1 VCRHALL
8 PDVGE
13 HYLRTNLIMRKVII
27 LTFLGLSCCTSDKK
41 ESDTTETQE
50 TSNVD
55 NEFAQYLDLLPTLSL
70 PFETN
75 CEKCCDHLK
84 IDDDNKLIEKFKP
97 EGAAI
102 VGLVSRTEDR
112 AIILVT
118 YPADLIIPSIK
129 VYDLKGNLTGD
140 MTFMTSYC
148 GGEPGFYSRQ
158 FFRINSDILL
168 TQIDTLYETT
178 FDSVTYHTLDTTD
191 IKITT
196 KNFRVNEKGEVAE
209 DNAR

>member
-1 VCRHALL
+1 
-8 PDVGE
+8 
-13 HYLRTNLIMRKVII
+13 MRKI
-27 LTFLGLSCCTSDKK
+27 LLLTILGLGCCTADKK
-41 ESDTTETQE
+41 ETKTTDEQE
-50 TSNVD
+50 ITSIES
-55 NEFAQYLDLLPTLSL
+55 EFTKYLDLLPTLTL

-84 IDDDNKLIEKFKP
+84 IDYDHEIINKFKP

-102 VGLVSRTEDR
+102 VGLVSRTENR

-118 YPADLIIPSIK
+118 YPADMIIPSLK

-148 GGEPGFYSRQ
+148 GGEPGLYNKQ
-158 FFRINSDILL
+158 FFRINSDISLS
-168 TQIDTLYETT
+168 QIDTLYETT
-178 FDSVTYHTLDTTD
+178 LDSVTYHTLDTTN
-191 IKITT
+191 IEITK
-196 KNFRVNEKGEVAE
+196 KNFRINEKGEIVE

>member
-1 VCRHALL
+1 
-8 PDVGE
+8 
-13 HYLRTNLIMRKVII
+13 MRKILL
-27 LTFLGLSCCTSDKK
+27 LTFLGLSCCTADKK
-41 ESDTTETQE
+41 ENKTTEE
-50 TSNVD
+50 KEIAISE
-55 NEFAQYLDLLPTLSL
+55 NEFTKYLDLLPTLTL

-84 IDDDNKLIEKFKP
+84 MDYDNELINKFKP
-97 EGAAI
+97 EGTAI
-102 VGLVSRTEDR
+102 VGLVSRTENR

-118 YPADLIIPSIK
+118 YPADMIIPSLK

-158 FFRINSDILL
+158 FFRINADISLS
-168 TQIDTLYETT
+168 QIDTLYETT
-178 FDSVTYHTLDTTD
+178 FDSLTYHTLDTT
-191 IKITT
+191 KIEITK
-196 KNFRVNEKGEVAE
+196 KNFRVNEKGEIVE

>member
-1 VCRHALL
+1 
-8 PDVGE
+8 
-13 HYLRTNLIMRKVII
+13 MRKII
-27 LTFLGLSCCTSDKK
+27 FLTFLVLSCCASDKK
-41 ESDTTETQE
+41 GSDTTETRQ

-55 NEFAQYLDLLPTLSL
+55 NEFTQYLDLLPTLTL

-129 VYDLKGNLTGD
+129 VYDLNGNLTGD
-140 MTFMTSYC
+140 MTFMSSYC
-148 GGEPGFYSRQ
+148 GGEPGFYSSQ
-158 FFRINSDILL
+158 FFRINSNISL

-178 FDSVTYHTLDTTD
+178 FDSVTYHILDTTD
-191 IKITT
+191 TKITI
-196 KNFRVNEKGEVAE
+196 KNFKVNEKGEIGE

>member
-1 VCRHALL
+1 
-8 PDVGE
+8 
-13 HYLRTNLIMRKVII
+13 MRKILL
-27 LTFLGLSCCTSDKK
+27 LTFLGLSCCTADKK
-41 ESDTTETQE
+41 EIKTTEEQE
-50 TSNVD
+50 IASSE
-55 NEFAQYLDLLPTLSL
+55 NEFTKYLDLLPTLTL

-84 IDDDNKLIEKFKP
+84 IDYDNELINKFKP
-97 EGAAI
+97 EGTAI
-102 VGLVSRTEDR
+102 VGLVSRTENR

-118 YPADLIIPSIK
+118 YPADMIIPSLK

-158 FFRINSDILL
+158 FFRINTDISLS
-168 TQIDTLYETT
+168 QIDTLYETT
-178 FDSVTYHTLDTTD
+178 FDSLTYHTLDTTN
-191 IKITT
+191 IEISK
-196 KNFRVNEKGEVAE
+196 KSFRINEKGEIVE

>member
-1 VCRHALL
+1 
-8 PDVGE
+8 
-13 HYLRTNLIMRKVII
+13 MRKII
-27 LTFLGLSCCTSDKK
+27 LLILLGLSCCTVDKK
-41 ESDTTETQE
+41 ENDTTDNKKDSVVE
-50 TSNVD
+50 
-55 NEFAQYLDLLPTLSL
+55 NEFVKYLDLLPTLTL

-84 IDDDNKLIEKFKP
+84 IDYDNELINKFKP
-97 EGAAI
+97 EGTAI
-102 VGLVSRTEDR
+102 VGLISRTEDK

-118 YPADLIIPSIK
+118 YPADMIIPSLK

-140 MTFMTSYC
+140 MTFMTDYC

-158 FFRINSDILL
+158 FFRIDRNLL
-168 TQIDTLYETT
+168 LSQIDTLYETT
-178 FDSVTYHTLDTTD
+178 FDSLTYHTLDTVD

-196 KNFRVNEKGEVAE
+196 KNFKVNDKGKIVE